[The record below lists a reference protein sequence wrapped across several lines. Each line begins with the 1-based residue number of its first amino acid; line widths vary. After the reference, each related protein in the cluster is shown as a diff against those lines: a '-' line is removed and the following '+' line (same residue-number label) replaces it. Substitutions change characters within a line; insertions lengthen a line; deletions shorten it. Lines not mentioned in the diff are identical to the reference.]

1 MRSSTLLPGLVMEVL
16 CDYCIDN
23 TFQGVRL
30 DNQIR
35 ILKVYH
41 SAATHNIISTNPISL
56 DPVNQMHWPPLI
68 LLTELYSQA
77 LLTMG
82 DDEFFNETGAAR
94 NPLSLDD
101 LRRFSKQLLNI
112 AVTLYWREEYTA
124 SGKQLIT
131 PDLMCPW
138 ETVRDQITRCLV
150 AIHARE

>member
-1 MRSSTLLPGLVMEVL
+1 
-16 CDYCIDN
+16 
-23 TFQGVRL
+23 
-30 DNQIR
+30 
-35 ILKVYH
+35 
-41 SAATHNIISTNPISL
+41 
-56 DPVNQMHWPPLI
+56 MHWPPLI

-94 NPLSLDD
+94 NPLLLDD
-101 LRRFSKQLLNI
+101 LRRLSKQFLNI
-112 AVTLYWREEYTA
+112 AVTLYWREEYTI

-138 ETVRDQITRCLV
+138 ETVRDQVTRCLV

>member
-1 MRSSTLLPGLVMEVL
+1 MEVL
-16 CDYCIDN
+16 YDSYIDN
-23 TFQGVRL
+23 TLQGVRL
-30 DNQIR
+30 DSQIR
-35 ILKVYH
+35 ILTVH
-41 SAATHNIISTNPISL
+41 HCAATLNINSTNPIFL

-82 DDEFFNETGAAR
+82 DDEFFNEAGAAR
-94 NPLSLDD
+94 NPLLLDD

-112 AVTLYWREEYTA
+112 AVTLYWREEYTT

-131 PDLMCPW
+131 PDLTCPW
-138 ETVRDQITRCLV
+138 ETVRDQVTRCLV